1 MLNSLPKDQGLTPLL
16 DLLGIPG
23 GSRVKIPPAMQ
34 ETQVPFLGWEDQPGE
49 GNADPLQYSC
59 LGNPMDRRNLA
70 GYGPWACKNS
80 DTTLAT
86 KQVDLKE
93 QSYEIGD

>member
-1 MLNSLPKDQGLTPLL
+1 MLNSLPKDQGLTIGPLGL
-16 DLLGIPG
+16 SRWLRGKDSTCNARDTGFIPG
-23 GSRVKIPPAMQ
+23 
-34 ETQVPFLGWEDQPGE
+34 LGRPPGE
-49 GNADPLQYSC
+49 GNGDPLQYSC

-70 GYGPWACKNS
+70 GYGPWACKTS